1 MFRATARPSG
11 CAERLE
17 DTVNVFWEEA
27 ELEPVALDKKPRDK
41 TEATVVPALIRKFC
55 LEVLCSL
62 MNRLY
67 TGTKPTPLRN
77 RNFNDF

>member
-1 MFRATARPSG
+1 MLRATARPSG
-11 CAERLE
+11 CAESVE

-27 ELEPVALDKKPRDK
+27 EVEPVALDKKPRDK

-62 MNRLY
+62 MNKFY
-67 TGTKPTPLRN
+67 KATKPTPLRN
-77 RNFNDF
+77 RNFQRF